1 MKPVTDIVSTV
12 IQYLHRDDTLPLPQL
27 RKLGLIYSSYRFIV
41 SVFFMLMVYINA
53 RTDNSSLLP
62 SFLQQTVL
70 SFYVLLSLILLGLF
84 YVVSKKMRRQL
95 AFGLVLDVVILSLLL
110 YTAGAPDLQLTMLYM
125 VVVAASFMLLHSS
138 QALIITLLAII
149 FVIYQQFFLCHCQ

>member
-84 YVVSKKMRRQL
+84 YVVSKKC
-95 AFGLVLDVVILSLLL
+95 GVS
-110 YTAGAPDLQLTMLYM
+110 
-125 VVVAASFMLLHSS
+125 
-138 QALIITLLAII
+138 
-149 FVIYQQFFLCHCQ
+149 